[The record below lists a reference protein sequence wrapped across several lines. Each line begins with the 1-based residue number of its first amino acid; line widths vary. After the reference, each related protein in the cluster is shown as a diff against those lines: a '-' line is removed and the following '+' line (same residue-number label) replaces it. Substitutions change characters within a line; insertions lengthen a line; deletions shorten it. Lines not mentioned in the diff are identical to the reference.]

1 MPPEADHERSRG
13 AASYGNNIDIFSFGV
28 IILFTITQSFPC
40 TLLPF
45 TYVDPNQPRHVIGRT
60 EVERR
65 SRYFEIAEE
74 KAKSEE
80 DRRLIKL
87 SQLCFQNDPRSRPNT
102 KVVLEELLHIEQ
114 SQGPS
119 KIAEIWKKDKLE
131 LVMILEEKQRE
142 FDEQQQQKLY
152 SVSRSVIIMVCA
164 CGRTAKINSMA
175 VVLGPIVQIKQCL

>member
-1 MPPEADHERSRG
+1 M
-13 AASYGNNIDIFSFGV
+13 
-28 IILFTITQSFPC
+28 
-40 TLLPF
+40 
-45 TYVDPNQPRHVIGRT
+45 
-60 EVERR
+60 ERR

-87 SQLCFQNDPRSRPNT
+87 SQPCLQNDPRSRPNT
-102 KVVLEELLHIEQ
+102 KIVLEELLHIEQ

-152 SVSRSVIIMVCA
+152 SVSRSVANNNGIYVHVVEQLKLIVWLWFWVPLCRLKNA
-164 CGRTAKINSMA
+164 CNWQFMI
-175 VVLGPIVQIKQCL
+175 

>member
-1 MPPEADHERSRG
+1 M
-13 AASYGNNIDIFSFGV
+13 
-28 IILFTITQSFPC
+28 
-40 TLLPF
+40 
-45 TYVDPNQPRHVIGRT
+45 
-60 EVERR
+60 
-65 SRYFEIAEE
+65 AEE
-74 KAKSEE
+74 KSKSEE

-87 SQLCFQNDPRSRPNT
+87 SQLCLQNDPRSRPNT

-164 CGRTAKINSMA
+164 CGRAANLK
-175 VVLGPIVQIKQCL
+175 LIVWLWFWVPLCKLKNACNWQFMT